1 METAMQLV
9 TSPSA
14 LSTPPSA
21 ELFSLESTG
30 TDLPPYKRLAR
41 VDRRH
46 AQSLVSSCNV
56 TPAAAKA
63 SRILASRSLI
73 QCFVGSLPL
82 VVADFVTFW
91 ALLIGTTAVV
101 EAVFNLPTHLVT
113 WNTAMIGS
121 LLLFPIA
128 QLAGLYPAIG
138 TSAAVEFRQLV
149 RAAATALYIIAGI
162 GIVQNPT
169 NWPYHV
175 GSMFVTMILFVP
187 LLPTSRFIARSL
199 ARRCSWW
206 GAPALIYADSASV
219 GGEIFK
225 KLAATQDRGLR
236 PVAVLLD
243 ADNYWEAESE
253 LEAHGIPSLPVQD
266 ILECA
271 LETKATWIL
280 VAKPKVAAA
289 DQAWNEDNEVDA
301 VLHAIPNRVLL
312 SALGGFDCGMWDQ
325 THTIGSSC
333 GLLLSNSR
341 HCASTLFVKRFVD
354 FSLAAF
360 ICLMISPLLIA
371 ITVAIRLS
379 SPGPI
384 FYGQKRIGKGGR
396 SFTAWKFRTMVPNAE
411 HVLNQYLQSNLAYR
425 MEWEQT
431 HKLKRD
437 PRVTWIG
444 RFLRTTSLDELPQL
458 WNILCGEMS
467 LVGPRP
473 IVDSPTYDAA
483 YIRDYPR
490 EFAVYTS
497 VRPGLTGMWQ
507 VTCRNSGVY
516 EMRIYWD
523 MYYVRNWSLWLD
535 LYIILRTVRTVFL
548 REGSA

>member
-1 METAMQLV
+1 MDTAMQLV
-9 TSPSA
+9 TPSPVSSNVT
-14 LSTPPSA
+14 ST
-21 ELFSLESTG
+21 ELTTLESSG

-41 VDRRH
+41 VDRSH
-46 AQSLVSSCNV
+46 AQSLVASCNV

-63 SRILASRSLI
+63 SRILASHSLI
-73 QCFVGSLPL
+73 QSFLTSLPL
-82 VVADFVTFW
+82 VIADFVTLW
-91 ALLIGTTAVV
+91 VLLIGTTTIV
-101 EAVFNLPTHLVT
+101 EYGFGLPKSLVT
-113 WNTAMIGS
+113 RETALIAS

-138 TSAAVEFRQLV
+138 TSAAVEFRQVV
-149 RAAATALYIIAGI
+149 RAAATALCIFAGI
-162 GIVQNPT
+162 GSVQNPDHWLYFVSAT
-169 NWPYHV
+169 TMT
-175 GSMFVTMILFVP
+175 MFLVIL
-187 LLPTSRFIARSL
+187 LMPTSRFVARAI

-219 GGEIFK
+219 GGEYFK
-225 KLAATQDRGLR
+225 RLASTQERGLR
-236 PVAVLLD
+236 PIAVLLD

-253 LEAHGIPSLPVQD
+253 LEAHGIASLPVQD

-271 LETKATWIL
+271 LANKATWIL

-301 VLHAIPNRVLL
+301 ILHAVPNRVML
-312 SALGGFDCGMWDQ
+312 SALGGFDCGMWDK
-325 THTIGSSC
+325 THTIGASC

-341 HCASTLFVKRFVD
+341 HCASTLFVKRMVD
-354 FSLAAF
+354 FFLTGFACLALLPLLAA
-360 ICLMISPLLIA
+360 IC
-371 ITVAIRLS
+371 VAIRLS

-384 FYGQKRIGKGGR
+384 FYGQKRIGRGGR
-396 SFTAWKFRTMVPNAE
+396 SFMAWKFRTMVPNADR
-411 HVLNQYLQSNLAYR
+411 VLSQYLAENPAFKA
-425 MEWEQT
+425 EWDLT
-431 HKLKRD
+431 HKLKND

-458 WNILCGEMS
+458 WNILCGDMS

-473 IVDSPTYDAA
+473 IVNSPNYDAA

-535 LYIILRTVRTVFL
+535 LYIILRTIRTVLL